1 MLLIKK
7 PFILLI
13 CVTVLVTMVK
23 IMSIPQKAPVVS
35 VDLRVTETTENS
47 CTIYWGVQNKSDYD
61 IHFQKGTIAICKVDG
76 NNYELRGSGA
86 VTKLNPQE
94 KYEAQYTVK
103 NLSKGYHTISLI
115 AECKENTTAN
125 YQTTVKIE

>member
-1 MLLIKK
+1 MN
-7 PFILLI
+7 
-13 CVTVLVTMVK
+13 
-23 IMSIPQKAPVVS
+23 IPQKAPVVS
-35 VDLRVTETTENS
+35 VDLRVTETAENS
-47 CTIYWGVQNKSDYD
+47 CTIYWGVKNKSDYD
-61 IHFQKGTIAICKVDG
+61 IHFQKATIAICKVDG